1 LAPDSVYDGLGKFY
15 SWDIFEINEDL
26 KMSDK
31 ENHKIID
38 PSISG
43 EGKMPAEELWL
54 KMSAAFEA
62 NDVETMEIL
71 EKQWFCEG

>member
-1 LAPDSVYDGLGKFY
+1 
-15 SWDIFEINEDL
+15 
-26 KMSDK
+26 MSDK

-71 EKQWFCEG
+71 EKQWFREG